1 MKNTADRL
9 ASLEGYAGAMDMGYY
24 GKDGNISE
32 ATGYV
37 MYNEDNLNGEK
48 LQDVLKT
55 PEAIEEFK
63 KANELDDAEFDNLK
77 NAALMEVL
85 QMQIGVGMQKK

>member
-1 MKNTADRL
+1 MQL
-9 ASLEGYAGAMDMGYY
+9 
-24 GKDGNISE
+24 KDGKAILDFDNGKE
-32 ATGYV
+32 TLTATFSNWYDV

-85 QMQIGVGMQKK
+85 QMQIGVGMKKK